1 MNKEEYDAFYN
12 ALISGETVPLKDFEG
27 SEVFEGCMPVE
38 VMAKRGYDTMRFGML
53 KPVGLTDTK
62 TGKRPYAVLQLRK
75 ETEDGAAYN
84 LVGFQT
90 NLKFPEQKRIF
101 SMIPA
106 LHRAE
111 FLRYG
116 VMHRN
121 SYLYSPDCLTRT
133 FRLKGDAP
141 IYFAGQITGVE
152 GYVESIMSG
161 LLAAVHLSREL
172 EGKDAVEPPKT
183 TMSGALSRYITL
195 HAKNF
200 QPMNSNFGILPA
212 IECRDKKERRKA
224 YVARA
229 EEDMKTW
236 IETILR

>member
-1 MNKEEYDAFYN
+1 
-12 ALISGETVPLKDFEG
+12 
-27 SEVFEGCMPVE
+27 
-38 VMAKRGYDTMRFGML
+38 
-53 KPVGLTDTK
+53 
-62 TGKRPYAVLQLRK
+62 
-75 ETEDGAAYN
+75 
-84 LVGFQT
+84 
-90 NLKFPEQKRIF
+90 
-101 SMIPA
+101 MIPA

>member
-1 MNKEEYDAFYN
+1 
-12 ALISGETVPLKDFEG
+12 
-27 SEVFEGCMPVE
+27 
-38 VMAKRGYDTMRFGML
+38 
-53 KPVGLTDTK
+53 
-62 TGKRPYAVLQLRK
+62 
-75 ETEDGAAYN
+75 
-84 LVGFQT
+84 
-90 NLKFPEQKRIF
+90 
-101 SMIPA
+101 
-106 LHRAE
+106 
-111 FLRYG
+111 
-116 VMHRN
+116 MHRN

-161 LLAAVHLSREL
+161 LLAAIHLSREL
-172 EGKDAVEPPKT
+172 EGKAAVEPPKT

-212 IECRDKKERRKA
+212 IECRDKKERRKS